1 MIIDVLIFFKNIINI
16 LISLK
21 VNAIIIFLG
30 TSSENFFVVKILLRQ
45 PDYKETEQIRAYDF
59 IDLMGNIG
67 GYIGMFLGY
76 ALLNMADTLIR
87 ITKRIKQKDEVIP

>member
-1 MIIDVLIFFKNIINI
+1 MILNVLIFFNIITI
-16 LISLK
+16 LILLK
-21 VNAIIIFLG
+21 VNATLIFLG
-30 TSSENFFVVKILLRQ
+30 TSSENYFVVKILLRQ

-87 ITKRIKQKDEVIP
+87 ITKRIKQRDEVIP

>member
-1 MIIDVLIFFKNIINI
+1 MD
-16 LISLK
+16 
-21 VNAIIIFLG
+21 
-30 TSSENFFVVKILLRQ
+30 ENYFVVKVLLKQ
-45 PDYKETEQIRAYDF
+45 SDYKETEQMKAYDF

-87 ITKRIKQKDEVIP
+87 ITNSIKHRDEVKP

>member
-1 MIIDVLIFFKNIINI
+1 MNATLIFIG
-16 LISLK
+16 IS
-21 VNAIIIFLG
+21 NQ
-30 TSSENFFVVKILLRQ
+30 NYFVVRILLTQ

-87 ITKRIKQKDEVIP
+87 ITKHIKQRDEVIP

>member
-1 MIIDVLIFFKNIINI
+1 MK
-16 LISLK
+16 
-21 VNAIIIFLG
+21 
-30 TSSENFFVVKILLRQ
+30 
-45 PDYKETEQIRAYDF
+45 AYDF

-87 ITKRIKQKDEVIP
+87 ITNSIKHRDEVKP